1 MDKYGGA
8 SMDQYGWV
16 AMMMCIRVCT
26 CSIIPVRTDM
36 TDVCTRE
43 YPWVYR
49 EGYGYAVCMHV
60 CMHVC
65 MYACMHACTYA
76 RMHTWNE

>member
-26 CSIIPVRTDM
+26 CSIIPVRTDV

-43 YPWVYR
+43 YP
-49 EGYGYAVCMHV
+49 
-60 CMHVC
+60 
-65 MYACMHACTYA
+65 
-76 RMHTWNE
+76 